1 MTSALEALI
10 FNHWTAREVPE
21 IVFKDVCIWEGQVGY
36 GKEGKGWTP
45 SNSSFGLNYMPRD
58 KFAKI
63 SVLDKVYS
71 DELMMV
77 FIAPKWNYSHFKHL
91 WKSVKILT
99 FLPGLWHTAVQ
110 RSKLVWGEWPV
121 CFLSRE
127 RFQGNRAQLIIQ
139 NNGIWVKLNSCVYK
153 LFSWVFWLMMSSF
166 TENHVDNLSW
176 NEHPWFDFW
185 FHQQLAGRLYLGHWP
200 SLWLTFLPSC
210 KSTCISE
217 DQIEGWIDGVWSVL
231 GTNQTIVGACKLGIL
246 LTESYYYTCFL
257 DWETKPPSLGLSEVG
272 LEPLPLEPGPFSLS
286 LPNKYSSSSN

>member
-45 SNSSFGLNYMPRD
+45 SNSSFGLNYTPRD

-166 TENHVDNLSW
+166 TENHVTTCPGMNIPGLTSGSINNW
-176 NEHPWFDFW
+176 LEGFIWVTGPLCGSPSSQVVRAPAF
-185 FHQQLAGRLYLGHWP
+185 QRTRLRAELMGYGQCLGP
-200 SLWLTFLPSC
+200 
-210 KSTCISE
+210 
-217 DQIEGWIDGVWSVL
+217 
-231 GTNQTIVGACKLGIL
+231 
-246 LTESYYYTCFL
+246 
-257 DWETKPPSLGLSEVG
+257 TKQ
-272 LEPLPLEPGPFSLS
+272 
-286 LPNKYSSSSN
+286 

>member
-63 SVLDKVYS
+63 SILDKVYS

-231 GTNQTIVGACKLGIL
+231 GTNQTHSRCLQVRNSSHWIL
-246 LTESYYYTCFL
+246 LLHLFL
-257 DWETKPPSLGLSEVG
+257 RLGDKATQLGTVRGGTWTSAFRAWT
-272 LEPLPLEPGPFSLS
+272 LLPLPPQQVFQQQ
-286 LPNKYSSSSN
+286 

>member
-1 MTSALEALI
+1 MTSALEALS
-10 FNHWTAREVPE
+10 FNHRTAREVPG
-21 IVFKDVCIWEGQVGY
+21 IVFKAVCIWEGQVGD

-45 SNSSFGLNYMPRD
+45 SNCSFGLNYTPRD

-110 RSKLVWGEWPV
+110 RCKLVWGEWPV

-127 RFQGNRAQLIIQ
+127 RFQGSRAQLIIQ
-139 NNGIWVKLNSCVYK
+139 NNGIWVKFLC
-153 LFSWVFWLMMSSF
+153 LPIVFLGVLADDVFLHWKPR
-166 TENHVDNLSW
+166 DNLSW

-200 SLWLTFLPSC
+200 SLWLTFLPRC

-217 DQIEGWIDGVWSVL
+217 DQIEGCIDGVWSVL
-231 GTNQTIVGACKLGIL
+231 RTNQTHSRCSQIRNSSHWIL
-246 LTESYYYTCFL
+246 LLHLFL
-257 DWETKPPSLGLSEVG
+257 RLGDKATQLGTVRGGTWTSVFRAWT
-272 LEPLPLEPGPFSLS
+272 LLPLPPQQVFQQQ
-286 LPNKYSSSSN
+286 